1 MEKDFKT
8 SEAQR
13 KASQKWKEKNKAR
26 NKYVNYRS
34 SAKLFARE
42 YAKSLEDIKELEEIF
57 KNENKNYIGDN

>member
-34 SAKLFARE
+34 LAKLFARE

-57 KNENKNYIGDN
+57 KNENKNYIGDK